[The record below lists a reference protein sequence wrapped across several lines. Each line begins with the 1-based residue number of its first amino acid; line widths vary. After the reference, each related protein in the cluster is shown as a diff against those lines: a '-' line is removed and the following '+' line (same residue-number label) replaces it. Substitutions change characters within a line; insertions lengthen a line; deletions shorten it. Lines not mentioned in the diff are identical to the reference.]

1 MLSKTNIMKTKTA
14 LLDLGGVVFQSS
26 GQSNDIIDWTIITR
40 LNYKYSYQLNIG
52 EDVFGD
58 FMKDYNQLTQQSISG
73 DLFLKL
79 VFDTLQFNQELIDVL
94 SIDHRIIIVSDNYRE
109 NIEYISQRY
118 HFSDWA
124 EQQFYSFDFKM
135 EKSNPLFFKLLLEKI
150 KIDTEDLIFI
160 DDSKNKLESAQQH
173 GIRGILFKNNQ
184 QIKSTLEES

>member
-1 MLSKTNIMKTKTA
+1 MKTKTA